1 MVAAL
6 QLTTKKQREH
16 IRKQNAISKGFQRG
30 DVHKVQR
37 QQEAE
42 DKMATEEPVTAG
54 RGESQ
59 AAHNPNSRA
68 TQAVRS
74 RPQSRAVAVAAT
86 RGIALQSDDEKVSDS
101 EVEDIE
107 EDDDSLSTATRLES
121 RESASRLV
129 GYAGFSNRLT
139 RLEHTY
145 KKWDKNLE
153 AMEQRIIQR
162 CTELMQEQMAQQL

>member
-1 MVAAL
+1 MPLVKASSEE
-6 QLTTKKQREH
+6 TCTKFSGNKKPR
-16 IRKQNAISKGFQRG
+16 IKWRLKSRS
-30 DVHKVQR
+30 
-37 QQEAE
+37 QQ
-42 DKMATEEPVTAG
+42 DG
-54 RGESQ
+54 GESQ